1 MAKERHTGTSTT
13 ESVISIVGPGM
24 KVVGDL
30 ETDGTL
36 RIEGVVEGSVRA
48 AKAVVIGK
56 EGSVNGDVHAQDAVI
71 AGRVVGRV
79 VAESRLELQAT
90 STVEGEVFARRL
102 QLDEGAVVN
111 GPLKMG
117 DVASVPSRTDDRG
130 ATRAGDSAVP
140 FGGAVAG
147 PN

>member
-1 MAKERHTGTSTT
+1 MAKERQPGASPTEGT
-13 ESVISIVGPGM
+13 ISIVGPGM

-30 ETDGTL
+30 ETEGTL

-48 AKAVVIGK
+48 AKAVVVGK
-56 EGSVNGDVHAQDAVI
+56 EGSVNGDVHTQDAVI
-71 AGRVVGRV
+71 AGKVVGRV

-90 STVEGEVFARRL
+90 STVDGEVFARRL
-102 QLDEGAVVN
+102 QLDEGAIVN

-117 DVASVPSRTDDRG
+117 DMASVPSRVGDRE
-130 ATRAGDSAVP
+130 ATRSVDSVVS
-140 FGGAVAG
+140 FDGAVAG

>member
-24 KVVGDL
+24 KVVGDV

-117 DVASVPSRTDDRG
+117 DPASVPSRADDRG
-130 ATRAGDSAVP
+130 APRAADPTVP